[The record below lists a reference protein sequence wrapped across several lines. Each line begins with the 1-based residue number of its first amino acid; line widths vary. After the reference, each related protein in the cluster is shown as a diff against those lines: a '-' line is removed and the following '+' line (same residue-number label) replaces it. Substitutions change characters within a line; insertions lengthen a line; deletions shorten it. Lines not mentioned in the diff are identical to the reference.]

1 MDLSFLKAEIEKKRK
16 NVESLNI
23 LLPEK
28 RCFRRSD
35 LEAKNEEIYW
45 KNYYSKNNVDSV
57 KTSSTSSTTS
67 SSTNEV
73 SSSMN
78 SHSLNT
84 EEPASTEKQL
94 PPRSDIIKKFRERNQ
109 PIRLFGESDIDSYKR
124 LRLLETM
131 EPELKGQRNDFKAA
145 MDKIDREYLSLIL
158 HANHPTSSS
167 SDTTVDDKSLEAN
180 GTPTVITVEVKDEG
194 FDLPD
199 IIEQIKTTR
208 KGNRAYDCQVILNY
222 FKFLLKKWA
231 QELNA
236 RDIDEKKTIQGKIET
251 ALHTQTLGYMK
262 PLFRKLKSNTLQDD
276 ILEALINIVN
286 CVLRRNYIRANEYFL
301 EMAIGNAPWPLG
313 ATMVGIHPR
322 PGREK
327 IASKYVAHVL
337 NDETQRKYIQA
348 VKRLISKA
356 QKLYPTIPSQC
367 VDYGL
372 KKENVTIVPSGKN

>member
-1 MDLSFLKAEIEKKRK
+1 
-16 NVESLNI
+16 
-23 LLPEK
+23 
-28 RCFRRSD
+28 
-35 LEAKNEEIYW
+35 EA
-45 KNYYSKNNVDSV
+45 SVDV
-57 KTSSTSSTTS
+57 
-67 SSTNEV
+67 N
-73 SSSMN
+73 
-78 SHSLNT
+78 
-84 EEPASTEKQL
+84 A
-94 PPRSDIIKKFRERNQ
+94 
-109 PIRLFGESDIDSYKR
+109 
-124 LRLLETM
+124 
-131 EPELKGQRNDFKAA
+131 
-145 MDKIDREYLSLIL
+145 
-158 HANHPTSSS
+158 
-167 SDTTVDDKSLEAN
+167 
-180 GTPTVITVEVKDEG
+180 TPTVITVEVKDEG

-208 KGNRAYDCQVILNY
+208 KGHRAYDCQVVLNY
-222 FKFLLKKWA
+222 FKFSLRKWA

-367 VDYGL
+367 VDYDL
-372 KKENVTIVPSGKN
+372 KNENKTIASSGKN